1 MEQRV
6 CVKHDTVSWGWS
18 VMYHVFTGPRGILI
32 TVNAYSQRT
41 VNVIDLNNE
50 DRTCDDLNFGALLT
64 VEGSQSMHGTF
75 IGGSLLVCGVDRKD
89 CFTYDVDSQNWF
101 RTVERNYLR
110 FIPYGL
116 DMDGYHWVS
125 GGNRIHDNL
134 QNSSEVYDGT
144 SSTFD
149 LAADLPVPTRDHCAV
164 HIGPDEALVMAGNL
178 YDISLLKNV
187 LKS

>member
-18 VMYHVFTGPRGILI
+18 VMYHVFTGPGGILI

-125 GGNRIHDNL
+125 GGNTVESMTTYKIQVSYMMEPHPHLTWL
-134 QNSSEVYDGT
+134 QTCQFPQGIIVQ
-144 SSTFD
+144 ST
-149 LAADLPVPTRDHCAV
+149 LGQMKHW
-164 HIGPDEALVMAGNL
+164 
-178 YDISLLKNV
+178 
-187 LKS
+187 